1 MIIKHLENGV
11 EKQSKIIKPPS
22 HSLCY
27 TICLGEKYQSIT
39 SAMIKSL
46 IEKGKWIDDI
56 IILGDSP
63 ITSLSYPNISF
74 INITSL
80 LNEIKFSDRQS
91 RNAWFSKCLLDKVI
105 NIQKYKNILFLD
117 SDILIFKP
125 IQEVLSKCSDEYIW
139 TQFDAK
145 GNPNPILNR
154 INSGVIYFSPQK
166 FPNLLSDWRIQMP
179 IYKEAKYADQ
189 DALKATVKA
198 GYNGKLE
205 HFAITDLDSKY
216 KRESNT
222 IVHYFHRHMGNFWK
236 DYKEMNL
243 C

>member
-11 EKQSKIIKPPS
+11 EKGVKEIKPPS
-22 HSLCY
+22 TTLSY
-27 TICLGEKYQSIT
+27 TICLGAKYQSIT

-46 IEKGKWIDDI
+46 IEKGKWADDI
-56 IILGDSP
+56 VILCDSP
-63 ITSLSYPNISF
+63 ITSLSYPNITF

-80 LNEIKFSDRQS
+80 LNEIKFSDRTS
-91 RNAWFSKCLLDKVI
+91 RNAWFSKALLDKVI

-125 IQEVLSKCSDEYIW
+125 IKEVLSKCSNEYIW
-139 TQFDAK
+139 TQYDGK
-145 GNPNPILNR
+145 GNPIPQLNK

-166 FPNLLSDWRIQMP
+166 FPNLLSDWRNQMP
-179 IYKEAKYADQ
+179 IYKDAKYADQ
-189 DALKATVKA
+189 DALKAAVKV

-205 HFAITDLDSKY
+205 HFAIKDLDSKY